1 MPHLPFSRKI
11 LSSADRVVA
20 RPLFECIRGACAAAA
35 LILLGAG
42 VAWAQAPGPGGGPA
56 PASPQSPASG
66 GAGAAD
72 LKTHV
77 GNLASIDYPTRMN
90 AARMV
95 RRADA
100 AVAVAALREA
110 VAGHSDEFVRYRA
123 FILLSSFNDRATGEL
138 VRTLLRD
145 RNDRLRESA
154 YKWLELH
161 PDPSMTSTLLA
172 ALQTEQ
178 AEFVRPALVGA
189 IAALGDNPQVQRA
202 LVPEVTRGVDFFRGA
217 AIDSLGRHKASYA
230 ADAIAGVAALEGPLQ
245 DDAVLA
251 LGRIGGPRART
262 ALAAFK
268 TAPASLIPTIL
279 AAQCLMGQPCEAVIK
294 GLVEG
299 VTAAGASA
307 ATVRASVTALSA
319 LVANGNEA
327 ATAALVALGGQ
338 GAGARDQA
346 ALGMAAAAVRNPEY
360 VIAWLEASADPLRA
374 AAVALLKQGF
384 EDLEEDF
391 GEEQF
396 FATAR
401 AFYWKSPDGSSGRN
415 LAAALIQQLEF

>member
-1 MPHLPFSRKI
+1 M
-11 LSSADRVVA
+11 
-20 RPLFECIRGACAAAA
+20 LFGSGAA
-35 LILLGAG
+35 
-42 VAWAQAPGPGGGPA
+42 VAQAPAAVAA
-56 PASPQSPASG
+56 P
-66 GAGAAD
+66 AAD
-72 LKTHV
+72 LKAHV

-95 RRADA
+95 RRVDAPA
-100 AVAVAALREA
+100 AVSALREA
-110 VAGHSDEFVRYRA
+110 VAKHPDEFVRYRA
-123 FILLSSFNDRATGEL
+123 FILLSSFNDRATGDL
-138 VRTLLRD
+138 VRALLRD

-161 PDPSMTSTLLA
+161 PDQSMTATLLA

-189 IAALGDNPQVQRA
+189 IAALGDSPQAQRA

-217 AIDSLGRHKASYA
+217 AIDSLGRHRAAYA
-230 ADAIAGVAALEGPLQ
+230 VEAIAGVATLEGPLQ

-262 ALAAFK
+262 ALAGLK
-268 TAPASLIPTIL
+268 NVPAALTPTIR
-279 AAQCLMGQPCEAVIK
+279 AAQCLAGDPCEPVLKMLGETATA
-294 GLVEG
+294 GG
-299 VTAAGASA
+299 VSA
-307 ATVRASVTALSA
+307 AAMRAAITALSA
-319 LVANGNEA
+319 LVANGNRA
-327 ATAALVALGGQ
+327 ATAALVALADR
-338 GAGARDQA
+338 GAVVRDQS
-346 ALGMAAAAVRNPEY
+346 ALAFAAAAVRNPEH
-360 VIAWLEASADPLRA
+360 VIGWLDASPEPVRGTAI
-374 AAVALLKQGF
+374 ALLKQGF

-401 AFYWKSPDGSSGRN
+401 AFYWKSTDGSPGRN